1 MFFFSGGFGILF
13 FLMFSTFKNCVSFTG
28 SNSTNENWEFG
39 VENNC
44 APMIVAAVNI
54 RLRNESELRTQL
66 VETEN
71 IVKDLFGFESL
82 K

>member
-1 MFFFSGGFGILF
+1 M
-13 FLMFSTFKNCVSFTG
+13 
-28 SNSTNENWEFG
+28 
-39 VENNC
+39 ENNC

-54 RLRNESELRTQL
+54 RLRNESGLRTQL

>member
-1 MFFFSGGFGILF
+1 
-13 FLMFSTFKNCVSFTG
+13 MFSTFKNCVSFTG
-28 SNSTNENWEFG
+28 SNSTNENGEFG

-71 IVKDLFGFESL
+71 IVKDLFGFERL